1 MSAADFA
8 RHRCGSRFDSA
19 NGDRRQGRGDLL
31 AGDRFVFDSFAA
43 VSVVFVGRLDLF
55 QQVTPDSFFDAFQGF
70 GV

>member
-8 RHRCGSRFDSA
+8 RHRCGSREC
-19 NGDRRQGRGDLL
+19 DRRQVGGDLL
-31 AGDRFVFDSFAA
+31 AGDRFVFDSFVA

-55 QQVTPDSFFDAFQGF
+55 QQVAPDSFFEAFQGF